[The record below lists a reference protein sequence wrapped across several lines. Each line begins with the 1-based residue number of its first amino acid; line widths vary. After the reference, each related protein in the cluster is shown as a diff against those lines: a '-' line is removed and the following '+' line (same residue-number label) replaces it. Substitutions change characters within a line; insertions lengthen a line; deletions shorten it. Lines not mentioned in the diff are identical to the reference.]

1 MAEPSLES
9 TMSLTTQVSKIGFV
23 EFTTDLVKN
32 VYNVI
37 VQASMDQLKSFSELV
52 KDVSGSVG
60 DYQRKLGLGGS
71 DSPAATGNESLK
83 ANCEKY
89 ATEVLGLTGIPTSST
104 DLTIASYKIVGADF
118 DAVKDK
124 RKAIITDLTGY
135 DFDLTDATK
144 GAIDNTDTMPIEP
157 ATAVTELAIVSKTNL
172 DKIIAIKLRKGAEDN
187 YNLLVTILKLG
198 MQKIVVD
205 KGLIA
210 TKLTFHVDA
219 TQTASKASSDVN
231 IKSKSFSLG
240 GGVSGGIGSFGGR
253 ISGGYS
259 NTNLSVSVVNEKS
272 SAVANMSADIV
283 GEVRIEFRTDSFPSV
298 NG

>member
-37 VQASMDQLKSFSELV
+37 VQASMDQLKQYASLV
-52 KDVSGSVG
+52 KDVSQGIG
-60 DYQRKLGLGGS
+60 GYQTSLGLGGS
-71 DSPAATGNESLK
+71 PSAQSAELTM
-83 ANCEKY
+83 NCEKY
-89 ATEVLGLTGIPTSST
+89 ATEVLGLTGVATSASNPI
-104 DLTIASYKIVGADF
+104 IASYTIDGADVA
-118 DAVKDK
+118 AVKDK
-124 RKAIITDLTGY
+124 RTAIIADLK
-135 DFDLTDATK
+135 DFDFYPTSTSTPVTIEQTLPAEGTITTNSLAMDAGT
-144 GAIDNTDTMPIEP
+144 
-157 ATAVTELAIVSKTNL
+157 KTNL
-172 DKIIAIKLRKGAEDN
+172 DKIIAVKLQKGAEDN
-187 YNLLVTILKLG
+187 YNLLLAILKLG

-219 TQTASKASSDVN
+219 TQTTSQASSDVN
-231 IKSKSFSLG
+231 MKSKSFSLG
-240 GGVSGGIGSFGGR
+240 GGLSGVGKIFGGS

-259 NTNLSVSVVNEKS
+259 STNLSVSVVNEKS
-272 SAVANMSADIV
+272 SAVANLDVDIV
-283 GEVRIEFRTDSFPSV
+283 GEVRIEFRTDSFPSI